1 MGNPNKSLN
10 EDDIW
15 VAIQAHEIGKSNSA
29 FGFKDRLA
37 SENNWSIEFA
47 EDAIQE
53 YKRFMFLLCRS
64 GHPVTPS
71 VEVDQ
76 VWHLHLLYTKDYW
89 EIFAD
94 KLSLTPHHGPTR
106 GGKAEASKFHE
117 WYELTLSSYKRIFCE
132 TPPESFWPPSSER
145 FRENQNYKFIDISQM
160 LVVPRKKAVSFCL
173 LLVLA
178 LLVVLF
184 YK

>member
-1 MGNPNKSLN
+1 MGNPIKSLN

-53 YKRFMFLLCRS
+53 YKRFMFLLSRC

-71 VEVDQ
+71 EEVDQ
-76 VWHLHLLYTKDYW
+76 VWHLHLLFTKDY
-89 EIFAD
+89 
-94 KLSLTPHHGPTR
+94 
-106 GGKAEASKFHE
+106 
-117 WYELTLSSYKRIFCE
+117 
-132 TPPESFWPPSSER
+132 
-145 FRENQNYKFIDISQM
+145 
-160 LVVPRKKAVSFCL
+160 
-173 LLVLA
+173 
-178 LLVVLF
+178 
-184 YK
+184 